1 MLIYFYI
8 FVFLVVALISPLAN
22 CATTVRDKYLRNR
35 MEIIDPEFHRKYD
48 EETMVRFERAER
60 YHMQAYLDFYLDGDY
75 SEAVELWHKAVKLV
89 PMSPKYHYWM
99 ARGYLG
105 LKQYDF
111 AVEALENTLWLAK
124 KGSEEQKGA
133 VSLFLDNFP
142 SRGKGIGIVEYMR
155 GQENYSKK
163 QYAIA
168 AEHFRAAAQA
178 SPKDVSYQFW
188 LGRSYYMLGL
198 KKEFKYQMDKVLKLD
213 SNHKGARVL
222 LGGG

>member
-1 MLIYFYI
+1 
-8 FVFLVVALISPLAN
+8 
-22 CATTVRDKYLRNR
+22 
-35 MEIIDPEFHRKYD
+35 
-48 EETMVRFERAER
+48 
-60 YHMQAYLDFYLDGDY
+60 
-75 SEAVELWHKAVKLV
+75 
-89 PMSPKYHYWM
+89 
-99 ARGYLG
+99 
-105 LKQYDF
+105 
-111 AVEALENTLWLAK
+111 
-124 KGSEEQKGA
+124 
-133 VSLFLDNFP
+133 
-142 SRGKGIGIVEYMR
+142 MR